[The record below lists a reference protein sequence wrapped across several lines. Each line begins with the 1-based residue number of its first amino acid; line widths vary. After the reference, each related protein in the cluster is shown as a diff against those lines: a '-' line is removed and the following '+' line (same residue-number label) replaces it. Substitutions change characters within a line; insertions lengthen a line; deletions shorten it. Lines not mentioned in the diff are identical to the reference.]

1 MTRGKEYLRFMT
13 AVLAVVAIVLVS
25 SVTVNGMVIF
35 LLIPIVMGGNKL
47 AKRID
52 LARAGEEEQEIE
64 YGLKMSRIR

>member
-1 MTRGKEYLRFMT
+1 MTRGKEYLLFMT